1 LHIPLVLRIPDRGQ
15 TNLFANRTPPVFK
28 DGRGRPDETK
38 GSKSPDKERAAW
50 GFRAVGGGG
59 ARRGRHTKKK
69 KIQCLFNKT
78 QSDSHDLVRRA
89 LKLQYLLLII
99 VMKIWRSFK
108 NYLSMGGV
116 QQRWARLTFGW
127 ATVEEISLLQ
137 KRKQPQSQ
145 DTPLGTHSQFF
156 RANLTNVA
164 PDLSQPT
171 PSVFF
176 FCVTRPV
183 PGGCAPVGSFIRP
196 A

>member
-1 LHIPLVLRIPDRGQ
+1 
-15 TNLFANRTPPVFK
+15 VFK

-108 NYLSMGGV
+108 NYLSFDGRSSAALGAVNIRMGDRRGDFV
-116 QQRWARLTFGW
+116 ASEEKTAAIPRHPFRYALPIFPGEPNKCGSRFIATYPLSFFFLCDAARSRRLRPSRVFHPARLINYYLYY
-127 ATVEEISLLQ
+127 AA
-137 KRKQPQSQ
+137 K
-145 DTPLGTHSQFF
+145 
-156 RANLTNVA
+156 
-164 PDLSQPT
+164 
-171 PSVFF
+171 
-176 FCVTRPV
+176 
-183 PGGCAPVGSFIRP
+183 
-196 A
+196 